1 VAAVCTFTSGCGQHA
16 NSADQPSGG
25 SASAAAENADAAA
38 GEQAGAASDT
48 AQNAA
53 PRGQGNESGSESI
66 IAAKGTIDDTAGA
79 APAVQTVAA
88 ETDAAAA
95 GSEPAKPDAVPEHR
109 EFRKEGPGGAL
120 RITYDDL
127 DIEKLL
133 HVKKV
138 PADVLEKLPHWLTDL
153 RGKRVRLRGF
163 MLPTSVFN
171 QTGNSSFVLTRDTG
185 VCCFGPNPTVYYL
198 VMVKMKPGETTD
210 YIDNRPFD
218 VVGTFD
224 IKPVRL
230 EETGEDLELY
240 QLRDAA
246 VISK

>member
-1 VAAVCTFTSGCGQHA
+1 VSGCGQHA
-16 NSADQPSGG
+16 NFADHPQGG
-25 SASAAAENADAAA
+25 STTVAAASPPAADVD
-38 GEQAGAASDT
+38 QAGAPSETADAPNSTENGSQSEDIVAAS
-48 AQNAA
+48 
-53 PRGQGNESGSESI
+53 G
-66 IAAKGTIDDTAGA
+66 TAGDVSDA
-79 APAVQTVAA
+79 PPAVQTVAA
-88 ETDAAAA
+88 EADAA
-95 GSEPAKPDAVPEHR
+95 GSNSEAAKPEAVPEQR

-138 PADVLEKLPHWLTDL
+138 PANVLEKLPPWLTDL

-198 VMVKMKPGETTD
+198 VMVRMKPGETTD

-218 VVGTFD
+218 VVGTLD

-240 QLRDAA
+240 QLRDAV